1 MVGDGGRAIG
11 SGFNKPSGKIICR
24 VVTIKPKSNKG
35 NILANSQGRIIFVF
49 DLRIIINYTSQ
60 GFQGWNPRNKW
71 CNVKETYG
79 CNHNLMSQ
87 KKFQTTK
94 KKKKS

>member
-11 SGFNKPSGKIICR
+11 SRFNKPSGKTICR
-24 VVTIKPKSNKG
+24 VVIIKPRSNKG
-35 NILANSQGRIIFVF
+35 NILANSQGGIIFVF

-71 CNVKETYG
+71 GNVKETYG
-79 CNHNLMSQ
+79 CNHNPMNQ

-94 KKKKS
+94 KKIKS